1 MMRTT
6 CPAIYGSVGSP
17 AGSIISKQVKT
28 KLNLSFSPPSSFS
41 QSPQQID
48 ENTML
53 TFIINT
59 SLGILATW
67 AFYKTTIVLLFPEN
81 HAEISILALLRLL
94 VRDFLASPGPSVLPL
109 DQLSY
114 TLLEDAR
121 KSGRLRGGYF
131 VLRTENGVWSDEK
144 GTSCILEIQN
154 NWRKNNWR
162 NMEGEWY
169 ALIKEPFV
177 RFQTR
182 EDGEHVVALMVRHRS
197 DWDAIPS
204 TSNLIP
210 EGFRVVQGWREKG
223 REELKEKGND
233 LYTQESYWGA
243 FDLYKQALHQP
254 EDSVPSDL
262 IHRNCAQAA
271 FKLSLRD
278 TAIQDAT
285 AAISANPSDPKNSLK
300 LAKCHY
306 AARNYA
312 EAETNLQ
319 KLVTLDPLNVKGKL
333 LLERCHQ
340 RIAETRGEYNWVKI
354 RKPLNTR
361 PSSYLDVADY
371 TGPVEVKV
379 GKFGKGLY
387 TTKNVKTGDLLLVSK
402 ALQFVYLSD
411 GDLGNSEKLKDM
423 KLDCILEVAERLH
436 NEKGLQKGFFEL
448 WRGKE
453 GVEPRIID
461 DTYALDT

>member
-1 MMRTT
+1 MTRTT
-6 CPAIYGSVGSP
+6 CPAIYGSVGTP
-17 AGSIISKQVKT
+17 AGKSFEKI
-28 KLNLSFSPPSSFS
+28 KLNLSSSSPSLLSP
-41 QSPQQID
+41 SPQQID

-67 AFYKTTIVLLFPEN
+67 AFYRTTIVLLFPEN
-81 HAEISILALLRLL
+81 HAEISILGLLQLL
-94 VRDFLASPGPSVLPL
+94 VRGLLASPGPSVLPL

-131 VLRTENGVWSDEK
+131 VLHTENGVWSDEK
-144 GTSCILEIQN
+144 GASCILEIQN
-154 NWRKNNWR
+154 NWRD
-162 NMEGEWY
+162 MEGEWY
-169 ALIKEPFV
+169 ALIKEPLV
-177 RFQTR
+177 KFQAR
-182 EDGEHVVALMVRHRS
+182 EDDGCVVALTVRHRS

-204 TSNLIP
+204 TSDLIP
-210 EGFRVVQGWREKG
+210 EGFHVSQGWREKS
-223 REELKEKGND
+223 REELKEKGNF
-233 LYTQESYWGA
+233 LYAQESYWGA

-254 EDSVPSDL
+254 VDSVPSDL
-262 IHRNCAQAA
+262 IQRNCAQAA
-271 FKLSLRD
+271 LRLSLRD

-285 AAISANPSDPKNSLK
+285 AAMSANPSDPKNSLK
-300 LAKCHY
+300 LAECHY
-306 AARNYA
+306 AAQNYVA
-312 EAETNLQ
+312 AETNLQ
-319 KLVTLDPLNVKGKL
+319 KVVTLDPLNVKGKL
-333 LLERCHQ
+333 LLEKCQQ
-340 RIAETRGEYNWVKI
+340 RIAETKGEYDWVKI
-354 RKPLNTR
+354 RKALKTR
-361 PSSYLDVADY
+361 PNSYLDVADY

-387 TTKNVKTGDLLLVSK
+387 TTKEVKAGDLLLVSK

-411 GDLGNSEKLKDM
+411 GDLDSTERLKEM

-448 WRGKE
+448 WRGK
-453 GVEPRIID
+453 GSLEPGTIG